1 MLVTP
6 LPGTNCE
13 NLRLA
18 LSDVLNK
25 LRNVRGGVPSREDGF
40 LTQYLLWTTDAM
52 RQLRSHIHAYDVERL
67 VLGSH
72 HDRLLNAR
80 PSSAQPH
87 IQRRVNGL
95 LNLELDQR
103 IAELEEAVADLDL
116 ALTRWSRLA
125 RYVIPDTT
133 VFINHPSKL
142 RELDFASELQVRET
156 PIHLVIP
163 IAVVDELDRLKESK
177 NQEVRWRA
185 GHTLGVL
192 DEVLRQSP
200 GPSQLRD
207 KDISASQAQD
217 IPHGAVTV
225 EIVLDPP
232 GHVRLPI
239 DDDEIIDRALAIKP
253 LTPSPITLL
262 TYDTGQATRAWAA
275 GLNVVKLKKN
285 IGPEPTTTVKVKDST
300 QSDVGIDTNRA
311 KR

>member
-1 MLVTP
+1 M
-6 LPGTNCE
+6 
-13 NLRLA
+13 
-18 LSDVLNK
+18 
-25 LRNVRGGVPSREDGF
+25 
-40 LTQYLLWTTDAM
+40 
-52 RQLRSHIHAYDVERL
+52 
-67 VLGSH
+67 
-72 HDRLLNAR
+72 
-80 PSSAQPH
+80 
-87 IQRRVNGL
+87 
-95 LNLELDQR
+95 LNLEVDQR
-103 IAELEEAVADLDL
+103 LADLDEAVADLDRAL
-116 ALTRWSRLA
+116 AKWSRVA

-142 RELDFASELQVRET
+142 RELDFASELQVPAT

-177 NQEVRWRA
+177 NQAVRWRA

-200 GPSQLRD
+200 GPGQLRD
-207 KDISASQAQD
+207 KDNSAPQAQNV
-217 IPHGAVTV
+217 PGGAVTV

-275 GLNVVKLKKN
+275 GLDVVKLKKD
-285 IGPEPTTTVKVKDST
+285 IGPEPTTTVKVEQATRGRRRQRHEQDQEVT
-300 QSDVGIDTNRA
+300 
-311 KR
+311 